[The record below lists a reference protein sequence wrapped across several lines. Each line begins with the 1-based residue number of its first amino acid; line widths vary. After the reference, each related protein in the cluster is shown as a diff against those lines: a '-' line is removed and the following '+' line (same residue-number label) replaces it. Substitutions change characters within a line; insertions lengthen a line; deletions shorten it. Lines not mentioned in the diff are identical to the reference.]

1 MEIAIVIPVV
11 KKYGFKVYKEQ
22 FDKNIVGKLL
32 VGTGVKDLYN
42 SNNVTLVNGDD
53 HVFK

>member
-11 KKYGFKVYKEQ
+11 KRYGFKVYKEQ
-22 FDKNIVGKLL
+22 FDKNI